1 MSASSIRIPRF
12 SQRPV
17 LRIRSHPFARPAS
30 CLPITSASHYPPGS
44 LSAIPSNRSSE
55 NIPPT
60 LTVYHFGNCPAPH
73 TDLPSRRFLSS
84 RRVAPQPVLHIHRSP
99 PHPASCRST
108 EPVPSILRVHKSCFI
123 SNRFIRLFP
132 SARTPPPPARN
143 TRPATTVQAQSRP
156 TAIPPS
162 HNFTRP
168 ANEKPPAFLR
178 TAFLLQLQRK
188 VMAKAYFGS
197 GNPCAR
203 RRTSDPSGVT
213 R

>member
-1 MSASSIRIPRF
+1 M
-12 SQRPV
+12 
-17 LRIRSHPFARPAS
+17 LRICSHPFARPAS

-73 TDLPSRRFLSS
+73 TDLPSRRFRSS
-84 RRVAPQPVLHIHRSP
+84 RRVAPPQRVLHIHRSP

-108 EPVPSILRVHKSCFI
+108 EPAPSILRVRKSCFI
-123 SNRFIRLFP
+123 SNRLIRLSP
-132 SARTPPPPARN
+132 SARTPLPPARN

-178 TAFLLQLQRK
+178 TAPLLQL
-188 VMAKAYFGS
+188 GS
-197 GNPCAR
+197 KHRLRLISAPGTPAPEGGRPPR
-203 RRTSDPSGVT
+203 RASPGKPPS
-213 R
+213 RQA